1 MWNYV
6 IKGISN
12 TQQAGYIQV
21 SRTATCHRSKKYCIY
36 KWRPPVNLNT
46 LQLLGA
52 NISYPEIIQNKDSY
66 GDDGDSIFT
75 YFWNIFIHP
84 WVKLWKT
91 IRHTGQ
97 RSWHHMK
104 RSWQWGGMRQKIRS
118 RANMKT
124 AMTLLWKWN
133 KNRNISLWWAS
144 TPSLP
149 VCILGSFSNRTVE
162 IMLWYITLYYLC
174 FVPVAFEKMTLMPS
188 IWAFTCIAP
197 ALRV

>member
-1 MWNYV
+1 MPPE
-6 IKGISN
+6 
-12 TQQAGYIQV
+12 Q
-21 SRTATCHRSKKYCIY
+21 RYCIY

-97 RSWHHMK
+97 RSWHSMK
-104 RSWQWGGMRQKIRS
+104 RSWQWGGMRLKIRS
-118 RANMKT
+118 RGNMKPAIWPYYESGT
-124 AMTLLWKWN
+124 KTETSVFGELQLLPCQSVFLGASVIEQLKQCYDTLL
-133 KNRNISLWWAS
+133 
-144 TPSLP
+144 
-149 VCILGSFSNRTVE
+149 
-162 IMLWYITLYYLC
+162 YITNVLFLL
-174 FVPVAFEKMTLMPS
+174 P
-188 IWAFTCIAP
+188 
-197 ALRV
+197 LRKWL